1 MLNSITMKIL
11 FLLTVIIFITTSCFG
26 QNRGKDS
33 VVNVPS
39 KTIIQNHNRPNDNIN
54 YLLEIEK
61 LKSAQ
66 ENYDKKINI
75 VIIILT
81 ILLALGTG
89 FSIAGFIRAESRETK
104 AFKMTLENA
113 QEAKQSRND
122 SKERENTV
130 FEDSHKI
137 MTLVNE
143 TLTMANESTMRASK
157 SFETRLNKAIVDYE
171 KNSRIIIE
179 DSGAYEDDKN
189 LTTNKVICSDI
200 HRVGRK
206 IEGIVE
212 NNLIVLE
219 GSNVSLQPFCFFIR
233 GADSYLSEHF
243 GEALD
248 YWRIV
253 SILPDAEVKLRSLS
267 YYWIGYVN
275 NNLGYFPKAINSF
288 KKAQELATDSRK
300 YEIQRI
306 QLETQFFNNEPI
318 NQIIDDL
325 KNLLSLIE
333 NDKSGESTHT
343 LVLRKTKVLT
353 TLGNVYYQLGNQTKL
368 DEERKQY
375 YNESKKI
382 FADLLNIKEG
392 EDVFA
397 KIYSLDNNQKDKFKW
412 IIFGYTESLYKL
424 ASGDK
429 NEEEI
434 NLATEL
440 FKKVVSSLAENE
452 FLNREEKRTKVL
464 AKTTQLICSV
474 RAKDDESI
482 IINTKS
488 HLVAALNVDTFLT
501 IYSQLQRRNVGRQ
514 IFLQDLDKLLSQRT

>member
-1 MLNSITMKIL
+1 MKKL
-11 FLLTVIIFITTSCFG
+11 FLLIVIIFITTSCFG
-26 QNRGKDS
+26 QNGGKDS

-39 KTIIQNHNRPNDNIN
+39 KTINQNYNRPNDNIN

-66 ENYDKKINI
+66 ENYDKRVNF

-81 ILLALGTG
+81 ILLAFGTG
-89 FSIAGFIRAESRETK
+89 FSIAGFIRAEIRETK

-113 QEAKQSRND
+113 QEAKQSSND
-122 SKERENTV
+122 SKKRENTV

-137 MTLVNE
+137 MTLVNA
-143 TLTMANESTMRASK
+143 TLTMANEASKRASK
-157 SFETRLNKAIVDYE
+157 SFETRLNKAIEAYE

-212 NNLIVLE
+212 HNLIVLE
-219 GSNVSLQPFCFFIR
+219 DSNVSLQPFCIFIR

-248 YWRIV
+248 YWSAV
-253 SILPDAEVKLRSLS
+253 SILPNAEVKLRSLS

-275 NNLGYFPKAINSF
+275 NNLGKFTKAIGSF

-325 KNLLSLIE
+325 KSLLVLIE
-333 NDKSGESTHT
+333 KDESGESTHI
-343 LVLRKTKVLT
+343 LVSRKTKVLT
-353 TLGNVYYQLGNQTKL
+353 TLGNVYYQLGNQSNLGK
-368 DEERKQY
+368 ERKQY

-397 KIYSLDNNQKDKFKW
+397 KIYSLDNYKKDKSKW

-424 ASGDK
+424 ASEDND
-429 NEEEI
+429 NEKI
-434 NLATEL
+434 NLAIEL
-440 FKKVVSSLAENE
+440 FKKVVYSLAENE

-474 RAKDDESI
+474 RANDDEGTIS
-482 IINTKS
+482 NTKS
-488 HLVAALNVDTFLT
+488 HVEAALSIDTFLT
-501 IYSQLQRRNVGRQ
+501 IYSQIQRRNVNRQ
-514 IFLQDLDKLLSQRT
+514 IFIEDLDKLLSRRA